1 MLLTVT
7 VSSVTYVCK
16 LWIDYWSKHTDVAE
30 VKLKGVKRK
39 HRKTDAYT
47 FSSLFDFEHI
57 MILKYLMCDSVSL
70 TLRLN
75 FIVFGVLWTVINI
88 WCY

>member
-7 VSSVTYVCK
+7 SVSSVTYVCK

-47 FSSLFDFEHI
+47 FSSLFEHI
-57 MILKYLMCDSVSL
+57 MRLK
-70 TLRLN
+70 
-75 FIVFGVLWTVINI
+75 
-88 WCY
+88 